1 MSYFLKFLRG
11 KRSPRHHQSNDS
23 NLQKKNIEDD
33 VLDSDLSQNTENLKL
48 LFSQTPDLVIR
59 RFSISASKS
68 EAALVYLSGLTNKD
82 TIHNHV
88 LKPLM
93 NSSFDFNKE
102 LPITIGDIEIVYTCG
117 EVENAILGGDSVLLL
132 NGQNTGYRLDTK
144 GWPQKQPSTP
154 QNEISIKGANQGF
167 VETGSQNIALIR
179 RYIPHQELILK
190 EMIVGIRGKTK
201 VSLLYLRDV
210 ASEDVLNEL
219 ETRLQNIK
227 VDAIINIGE
236 LIEFIEDNPYSP
248 FPQFMLTE
256 RPDTAVSHIL
266 QGRFVMIMDHSPNV
280 LIAPTNIMSFFQAV
294 DDYGTRWLVS
304 SFIRVLRFLAFMI
317 ALFLPATYVAFISYN
332 FEVIPMELL
341 LTIAESRIQVPLP
354 PVMEAVIMEM
364 ILELM
369 REAALRLP
377 TPIGQTI
384 GIVGGII
391 IGQAAVQVGIV
402 SNIMIIVVAVTA
414 IASYNIPNYDMS
426 SSIRL
431 LRFPM
436 MFSAAMF
443 GIVGIVIGWMT
454 IVGHLASLE
463 SLGTPYG
470 TPLTPFRFADM
481 KDAFLRFPLWAMKS
495 RPKGTGAIPTIRQGR
510 NRTKR

>member
-1 MSYFLKFLRG
+1 M
-11 KRSPRHHQSNDS
+11 
-23 NLQKKNIEDD
+23 
-33 VLDSDLSQNTENLKL
+33 
-48 LFSQTPDLVIR
+48 
-59 RFSISASKS
+59 
-68 EAALVYLSGLTNKD
+68 
-82 TIHNHV
+82 
-88 LKPLM
+88 
-93 NSSFDFNKE
+93 
-102 LPITIGDIEIVYTCG
+102 
-117 EVENAILGGDSVLLL
+117 
-132 NGQNTGYRLDTK
+132 
-144 GWPQKQPSTP
+144 
-154 QNEISIKGANQGF
+154 
-167 VETGSQNIALIR
+167 
-179 RYIPHQELILK
+179 
-190 EMIVGIRGKTK
+190 
-201 VSLLYLRDV
+201 
-210 ASEDVLNEL
+210 
-219 ETRLQNIK
+219 
-227 VDAIINIGE
+227 
-236 LIEFIEDNPYSP
+236 
-248 FPQFMLTE
+248 
-256 RPDTAVSHIL
+256 
-266 QGRFVMIMDHSPNV
+266 
-280 LIAPTNIMSFFQAV
+280 
-294 DDYGTRWLVS
+294 
-304 SFIRVLRFLAFMI
+304 
-317 ALFLPATYVAFISYN
+317 PATYVAFISYN

-436 MFSAAMF
+436 MLAAAMF

-454 IVGHLASLE
+454 IVAHLTSLE

-470 TPLTPFRFADM
+470 TPLAPFRFTDM
-481 KDAFLRFPLWAMKS
+481 KDAFLRFPLWVMKS